1 MKLKGIWKYIIA
13 VLIFTLTTVM
23 LAVLGHKAKAEYKEV
38 TCSGI
43 KVEIAEQDGLNFVTV
58 GDV

>member
-43 KVEIAEQDGLNFVTV
+43 KDRKSVV
-58 GDV
+58 